1 MATYRLFS
9 LKLRPTRGRPS
20 RRASG
25 WPTSPAPSAAAIAAW
40 WAVGA
45 LRLAAGESISHLA
58 TLFRGDLLKAR
69 PPFRSLLRSQSKL
82 STQQQKVVRRT
93 KPRMLEH
100 TQRAP
105 ASRMLQTWLE
115 RKHLTYTKREAL
127 RDCDIRLRLA
137 RGQIAGVE
145 NRRELVPPL
154 VRG

>member
-1 MATYRLFS
+1 MVACRLFS
-9 LKLRPTRGRPS
+9 LKLRPTRARPS

-45 LRLAAGESISHLA
+45 RRLPGESISHLA
-58 TLFRGDLLKAR
+58 TLFRRDLLKAR

-93 KPRMLEH
+93 EPRMLEH
-100 TQRAP
+100 TQSAP
-105 ASRMLQTWLE
+105 ASRKLQTRLE
-115 RKHLTYTKREAL
+115 RKHLTHTEREAL

-137 RGQIAGVE
+137 SGQVTGVE